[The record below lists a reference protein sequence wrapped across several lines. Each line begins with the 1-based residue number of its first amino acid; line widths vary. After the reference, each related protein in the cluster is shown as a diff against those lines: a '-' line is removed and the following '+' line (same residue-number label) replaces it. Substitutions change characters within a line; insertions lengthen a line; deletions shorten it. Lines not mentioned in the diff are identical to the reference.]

1 MPTEDQHRNSEDQ
14 PHRLTPYQFT
24 PGQSGN
30 PAGRPKGRSLT
41 ARLRDIVERSNG
53 TTKDIGD
60 AVMEVLV
67 KSALKGDM
75 KAMALLLDRVDGKV
89 IQQFQQVDSG
99 LAKALE
105 IKRER
110 ERSRAASGPSGDVPE

>member
-1 MPTEDQHRNSEDQ
+1 MSTEEQAENSRNRAKHLA
-14 PHRLTPYQFT
+14 PHQFT
-24 PGQSGN
+24 PGQCGN
-30 PAGRPKGRSLT
+30 PGGRPKGRSLT

-89 IQQFQQVDSG
+89 PQPLITQQ
-99 LAKALE
+99 
-105 IKRER
+105 
-110 ERSRAASGPSGDVPE
+110 PDVSKLSDDELQSIAGG